1 MIFELNSR
9 IFNIMI
15 RKGSCLYMINLF
27 ACTLNEFD
35 FVKSVRD
42 FLDFLQKVWRR

>member
-1 MIFELNSR
+1 
-9 IFNIMI
+9 MI
-15 RKGSCLYMINLF
+15 RGSYYIIYDKFFKMLRNLF
-27 ACTLNEFD
+27 ACILNEFD